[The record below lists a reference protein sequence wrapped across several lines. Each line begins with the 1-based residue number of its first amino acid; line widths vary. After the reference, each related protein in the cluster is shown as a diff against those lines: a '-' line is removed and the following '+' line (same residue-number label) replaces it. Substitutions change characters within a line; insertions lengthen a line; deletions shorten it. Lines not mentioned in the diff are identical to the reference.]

1 MKINPSNR
9 KKWSANEKLAFIAL
23 LTMPQK
29 SGKPKTV
36 IEISKDYRVTPK
48 TLYDWKNLFQL
59 KGETAFDDA
68 ERKTSQSKSNN
79 PELQEEIFNI
89 ALANP
94 MFSAKHIIEQ
104 LSYSHKRITVPT
116 VQKILKLRDLNTL
129 KKRFIAT
136 EYAYVKKHLKTS
148 PSTIDLL
155 IKKNPFLRLL
165 QINTH
170 IEGSFFY
177 IKCLD
182 LSNFYE
188 KASGYI
194 LLAVD
199 IKVLTT
205 FSQVWDGKYL
215 DVPIT
220 FIQEISKI
228 FGAKNGSINYFE
240 IEENDIFSD
249 IKKNKA
255 DHIYWF
261 DSAKYYFSPH
271 QFEIALSETLRVINL
286 EFFKSYTFVFIE
298 KFQTDLEAF
307 LNMLSII
314 DGPLGYPAFGK
325 SPYHLHKAISN

>member
-1 MKINPSNR
+1 MEIHPEKR
-9 KKWSANEKLAFIAL
+9 KVWSANEKLAFIAL

-136 EYAYVKKHLKTS
+136 EYAYVKKHLKIS

-170 IEGSFFY
+170 I
-177 IKCLD
+177 
-182 LSNFYE
+182 
-188 KASGYI
+188 
-194 LLAVD
+194 
-199 IKVLTT
+199 
-205 FSQVWDGKYL
+205 QW
-215 DVPIT
+215 
-220 FIQEISKI
+220 
-228 FGAKNGSINYFE
+228 
-240 IEENDIFSD
+240 
-249 IKKNKA
+249 
-255 DHIYWF
+255 
-261 DSAKYYFSPH
+261 
-271 QFEIALSETLRVINL
+271 R
-286 EFFKSYTFVFIE
+286 
-298 KFQTDLEAF
+298 
-307 LNMLSII
+307 
-314 DGPLGYPAFGK
+314 
-325 SPYHLHKAISN
+325 